1 MLRKGDCSSWVA
13 RACLSVPSKT
23 GSPVVLMNSVR
34 RTESFS
40 VRALVRRV
48 KTRPP
53 AIAAT
58 RTAAAMP
65 AHSPV
70 LLARSGIEVGPEGA
84 VEMLPALADA
94 ARACEVDDE
103 AAAG

>member
-40 VRALVRRV
+40 VRALVRRG
-48 KTRPP
+48 KMRPP

-70 LLARSGIEVGPEGA
+70 LLARSGADIVAEGA
-84 VEMLPALADA
+84 GGMVLAAADA
-94 ARACEVDDE
+94 ARTCEVEEE
-103 AAAG
+103 ACGG

>member
-40 VRALVRRV
+40 VRALVRRA
-48 KTRPP
+48 KMRPP
-53 AIAAT
+53 AIAAM
-58 RTAAAMP
+58 RMTAAVP

-70 LLARSGIEVGPEGA
+70 LLARKGPDVVPEVA
-84 VEMLPALADA
+84 VEMLLALADA